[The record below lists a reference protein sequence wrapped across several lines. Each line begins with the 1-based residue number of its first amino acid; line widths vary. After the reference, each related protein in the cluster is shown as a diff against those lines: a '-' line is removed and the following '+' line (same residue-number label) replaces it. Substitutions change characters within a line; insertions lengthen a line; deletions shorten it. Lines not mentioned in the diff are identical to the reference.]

1 VHLDFEIWF
10 RVPPQIIFVL
20 QHLAS
25 RLWPHECSIFGAALL
40 KISLHHLMLVLLLI
54 YYVGL
59 LLITL
64 ESFPRFSF
72 T

>member
-1 VHLDFEIWF
+1 MELFC
-10 RVPPQIIFVL
+10 L
-20 QHLAS
+20 QHLPS
-25 RLWPHECSIFGAALL
+25 RLWPHEYSIFRAALL
-40 KISLHHLMLVLLLI
+40 KIPLHHSMLVLLLI

-64 ESFPRFSF
+64 QSTLFAFPLLERHEVQNVLNN

>member
-1 VHLDFEIWF
+1 VRLDFEIWF
-10 RVPPQIIFVL
+10 RVPTPYVIVFVL

-40 KISLHHLMLVLLLI
+40 KIFLHHLMLVLLLI

-59 LLITL
+59 SVNITD
-64 ESFPRFSF
+64 
-72 T
+72 